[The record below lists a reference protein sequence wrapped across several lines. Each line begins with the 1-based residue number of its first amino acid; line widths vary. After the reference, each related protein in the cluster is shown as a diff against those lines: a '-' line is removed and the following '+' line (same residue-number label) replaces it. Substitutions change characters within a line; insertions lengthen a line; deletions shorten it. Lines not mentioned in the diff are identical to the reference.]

1 MTPRPI
7 PTGRPEQ
14 GGVVCRW
21 RPVFH
26 HHRYHP

>member
-1 MTPRPI
+1 MTLRATPDGQLETR
-7 PTGRPEQ
+7 
-14 GGVVCRW
+14 GVVCRW